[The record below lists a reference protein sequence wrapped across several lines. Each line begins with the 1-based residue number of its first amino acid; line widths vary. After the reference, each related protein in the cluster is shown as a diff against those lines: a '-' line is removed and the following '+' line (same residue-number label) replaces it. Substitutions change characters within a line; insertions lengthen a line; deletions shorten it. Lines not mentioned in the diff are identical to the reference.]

1 MLSFNQENDILLQE
15 ETDLL
20 YDISNGK
27 LENDFDTQVKVAKC
41 LKKLEKKGGS
51 KIKITQF

>member
-27 LENDFDTQVKVAKC
+27 LENDFDTQVEVAKC
-41 LKKLEKKGGS
+41 LKKLEKKGF
-51 KIKITQF
+51 KN